1 METVELHSV
10 STELERFENGQCLSC
25 SFLMFRNNSPA
36 PQPDSIESIET
47 ASWWKGV
54 EISVVNEQVAS
65 VILMQ
70 EKAFFQWR

>member
-1 METVELHSV
+1 
-10 STELERFENGQCLSC
+10 
-25 SFLMFRNNSPA
+25 MFRNNSPA

>member
-1 METVELHSV
+1 
-10 STELERFENGQCLSC
+10 
-25 SFLMFRNNSPA
+25 MFRNNSPA
-36 PQPDSIESIET
+36 PRPDSIESIET

-70 EKAFFQWR
+70 EKAFFSVEVVKIISGISS

>member
-10 STELERFENGQCLSC
+10 STELERLGVVK
-25 SFLMFRNNSPA
+25 
-36 PQPDSIESIET
+36 
-47 ASWWKGV
+47 KGV